1 MSDFYPTVNQ
11 LASLPP
17 WESQMHRSS
26 SPSVQESRTQ
36 VISSTTTPVASSSGT
51 SYDTNTGARSR
62 WFQLAW
68 KLRRHE
74 ILQGKSYVTEVSV
87 SRSSVKDMQTL
98 QKILTSLQETQDS
111 KTPLLDKTV

>member
-26 SPSVQESRTQ
+26 SHSVPESQTR

-51 SYDTNTGARSR
+51 SYDTNTGVHSR
-62 WFQLAW
+62 WSQLAW
-68 KLRRHE
+68 KLRQHE

-87 SRSSVKDMQTL
+87 SRSSVRDMQTL
-98 QKILTSLQETQDS
+98 QKILTSLDEKQDS
-111 KTPLLDKTV
+111 KTQRIDKTV